1 MKISILG
8 STGSIGTNT
17 LKIIEKFPEKCR
29 VVALAAGENIEL
41 FASQIKKFKPR
52 LACLARKE
60 AVVNLKSHIGNLKNI
75 EIVFG
80 IDGIDRVAKLP
91 DADVVVAAISG
102 SAGLLPTISAVRAG
116 KTVAIANKEA
126 LVMAGELIVQEAR
139 ENNAKI
145 IPVDSEH
152 SAIFQLLKGRDKTDV
167 RNIILTASGGPFLHY
182 SKEDLERVTPEQALK
197 HPRWKMGNKVTID
210 SASLMN
216 KGLEVIEAHW
226 LFGLLSENIKIVIH
240 PQSIIHSMVEF
251 IDGTVF
257 AQLSHPDMQGP
268 IAYALSFPQR
278 FCDIVEPLNFA
289 NIGELTF
296 SELDER
302 KFPTIRLAYKALEAG
317 GLMSTVMNAANEV
330 AVQRFCERI
339 IKFPSI
345 PLVIEKIMERFQ
357 NDRIVNLESIL
368 GADRW
373 ARRESEKIIEEI
385 K

>member
-1 MKISILG
+1 MYL
-8 STGSIGTNT
+8 
-17 LKIIEKFPEKCR
+17 
-29 VVALAAGENIEL
+29 
-41 FASQIKKFKPR
+41 
-52 LACLARKE
+52 
-60 AVVNLKSHIGNLKNI
+60 
-75 EIVFG
+75 
-80 IDGIDRVAKLP
+80 LP
-91 DADVVVAAISG
+91 HADVVVAAISG

-330 AVQRFCERI
+330 AVEKFKTGI
-339 IKFPSI
+339 IKIPEIWTIIRETMLSHKTIKHPSLEEI
-345 PLVIEKIMERFQ
+345 IE
-357 NDRIVNLESIL
+357 
-368 GADRW
+368 ADFW
-373 ARRESEKIIEEI
+373 ARNTANELY
-385 K
+385 